1 MASFFRKV
9 LIYLGLAEG
18 EMEEGQEQEEL
29 SPRSSDRPRVRRI
42 FSEEGLPPP
51 RSSIQTLRSPQTK
64 VHVVEPS
71 SFNDAQ
77 IIGDKFKVSIPI
89 ILNLQNVEPE
99 TAKRILD
106 FASGLTYGLNGG
118 IQRVAEKVFLLTP
131 SNVEVS
137 AEEKI
142 RLQQKGLFNQF

>member
-1 MASFFRKV
+1 MASFFRRV
-9 LIYLGLAEG
+9 LIYLGLAED
-18 EMEEGQEQEEL
+18 ETEEEQERI
-29 SPRSSDRPRVRRI
+29 SPRSSDHPRVRRI
-42 FSEEGLPPP
+42 FSEEGPPPP

-71 SFNDAQ
+71 RFNDAQ
-77 IIGDKFKVSIPI
+77 IIGDKFKVSIPV
-89 ILNLQNVEPE
+89 ILNLHKVEPE

-118 IQRVAEKVFLLTP
+118 SQRVAEKVFLLTP

-142 RLQQKGLFNQF
+142 RLQQRGLFNQF